1 MTAPSK
7 GRLVHV
13 TTVDL
18 SLVKLL
24 LPQLKAFRDAGWEVT
39 TVSAPGPYADE
50 LRAEGFHHVELASL
64 TRAWSLRAD
73 LAAFIELWR
82 LFRKLRP
89 DVVHTHNP
97 KPGVL
102 GRIAAR
108 LAGVP
113 RVVNTVH
120 GLYAQPTDRFPRR
133 AAVYGA
139 ERVASAFSDV
149 ELVQNPEDVATLRSL
164 RIPADKLV
172 MFGNG
177 VDLARFDPD
186 RWTAD
191 GVAAR
196 AELGVDEH
204 DTLVLTVGRLVA
216 EKGFGELFVA
226 VPDVLRDAPRTRF
239 VVIGPDEPDK
249 ADALPREHIDAAT
262 AAGVTLLGHRD
273 DVERWYAAA
282 DLFVLPSYREGFP
295 RSAMEASAM
304 GVPVIATDI
313 RGCRQVVDD
322 GETGRLVPVRTVAPL
337 AAAITE
343 LASDPELRARM
354 AKAAREKALVEFDD
368 RTQIRLSLAAYAGT
382 SP

>member
-1 MTAPSK
+1 
-7 GRLVHV
+7 
-13 TTVDL
+13 
-18 SLVKLL
+18 
-24 LPQLKAFRDAGWEVT
+24 
-39 TVSAPGPYADE
+39 
-50 LRAEGFHHVELASL
+50 
-64 TRAWSLRAD
+64 
-73 LAAFIELWR
+73 
-82 LFRKLRP
+82 
-89 DVVHTHNP
+89 
-97 KPGVL
+97 
-102 GRIAAR
+102 
-108 LAGVP
+108 
-113 RVVNTVH
+113 
-120 GLYAQPTDRFPRR
+120 
-133 AAVYGA
+133 
-139 ERVASAFSDV
+139 
-149 ELVQNPEDVATLRSL
+149 
-164 RIPADKLV
+164 
-172 MFGNG
+172 
-177 VDLARFDPD
+177 
-186 RWTAD
+186 
-191 GVAAR
+191 
-196 AELGVDEH
+196 
-204 DTLVLTVGRLVA
+204 
-216 EKGFGELFVA
+216 
-226 VPDVLRDAPRTRF
+226 

>member
-1 MTAPSK
+1 MTAPTK

-24 LPQLKAFRDAGWEVT
+24 LPQLQAFRDAGWEVT

-50 LRAEGFHHVELASL
+50 LRAEGFHHVELTSL
-64 TRAWSLRAD
+64 TRAWSPRAD
-73 LAAFIELWR
+73 LAAFLDLWR

-133 AAVYGA
+133 ASVYGA

-164 RIPADKLV
+164 RVPADKLV

-177 VDLARFDPD
+177 VDLARFNPD
-186 RWTAD
+186 RWTTD

-196 AELGVDEH
+196 AELGVNDS

-216 EKGFGELFVA
+216 EKGFGELFAA
-226 VPDVLRDAPRTRF
+226 VPDVLRDAPGTRF
-239 VVIGPDEPDK
+239 VVIGPDDPDK
-249 ADALPREHIDAAT
+249 PDALPREHIDAAT

-322 GETGRLVPVRTVAPL
+322 GETGRLVPVRTVEPL
-337 AAAITE
+337 AAAISQ

-354 AKAAREKALVEFDD
+354 ARAAREKALVEFDD